1 MNKIEFISVLSKKL
15 EKLPH
20 DERKD
25 ALRYYEEYFEEAQ
38 INDET
43 NVLDELPN
51 PSEIAA
57 QILSEYAVKEL
68 NNKTVKKKISS
79 IWFILLALIVS
90 PFAFPIA
97 LPILI
102 FLFVAIILIFVFGF
116 VFVVV
121 STSLVGAGI
130 SVFASGISSIFSNVG
145 IGLMSIGTGII
156 MVGITVL
163 TFIGIIYVISKLFDF
178 IVTST
183 NKRLKSKEGEK
194 ESIQK

>member
-1 MNKIEFISVLSKKL
+1 MNKNEFISLLNNKLKKL
-15 EKLPH
+15 PD

-25 ALRYYEEYFEEAQ
+25 VIRYYEEYFEEAQ
-38 INDET
+38 INEED
-43 NVLDELPN
+43 NVLKELPH
-51 PSEIAA
+51 PSEIAS

-68 NNKTVKKKISS
+68 NNKTVKNKISS
-79 IWFILLALIVS
+79 VWFILLALIVS

-102 FLFVAIILIFVFGF
+102 FLFVAIILVF

-145 IGLMSIGTGII
+145 VGLMSIGTGII
-156 MVGITVL
+156 MIGIIVL
-163 TFIGIIYVISKLFDF
+163 TFIGIIYAISKLFDF

>member
-1 MNKIEFISVLSKKL
+1 MNKNEFINLLNKKL
-15 EKLPH
+15 KKLP
-20 DERKD
+20 DYERKD
-25 ALRYYEEYFEEAQ
+25 VIRYYEEYFEEAQ
-38 INDET
+38 MNDED
-43 NVLDELPN
+43 NVLKELPH
-51 PSEIAA
+51 PSEIAS

-68 NNKTVKKKISS
+68 NNKTVKNKISS
-79 IWFILLALIVS
+79 VWFILLALIVS

-102 FLFVAIILIFVFGF
+102 FLFVAIILVF

-145 IGLMSIGTGII
+145 VGLMSIGTGII
-156 MVGITVL
+156 MIGITVL
-163 TFIGIIYVISKLFDF
+163 TFIGIIYAISKLFDF